1 MLELEKC
8 DTEKTDE
15 ALYWGSYQIQ
25 IIKKYSL
32 CNLVRIVLIDTSR
45 QLVVDRNAILPYK
58 ENSVML
64 VRR

>member
-1 MLELEKC
+1 MRKKG
-8 DTEKTDE
+8 DAVKKYE

-32 CNLVRIVLIDTSR
+32 CNLVRIVLIGTNKE
-45 QLVVDRNAILPYK
+45 LVVDRNAILPYK
-58 ENSVML
+58 ENSIML